1 MQIANCGEP
10 NATAYRRL
18 SNSRPNRAIIFPMRR
33 PALLLLALVAALLA
47 TPAAAQTCNSYVWG
61 QTSTRTFTF
70 LYQQQTPLGQ
80 EIAETYGPALD
91 DDYTRFVALFQ
102 TSLPTPVTVRV
113 YPRGTD
119 YTCLNALAPR
129 IPSGQ
134 THSHISTREIVLI
147 GEYIQADPEVWALE
161 GLQILRHELALLF
174 VQQITGGKVP
184 LGLEMGIGLYAEDPA
199 LTFERALAETPPP
212 AQPSATWRS
221 LWEAP
226 DVISA
231 PEIRLQTASLVA
243 YLVDVYGWDTFV
255 TFLNTLRTA
264 ESYRTALTEVYA
276 TEFDTLETQWQKY
289 YPYYF
294 EGRWRTNYLYEFSLT
309 PYEQL
314 LTAGAYQ
321 AAHDGLTRI
330 ILLLTQR
337 DDQPARLSDAERLLA
352 TADTGLAADALARQA
367 HQAYQEGAYPA
378 AVDFATNALT
388 LYASLEDI
396 RNQET
401 LTALQTR
408 AQEILTLRTEL
419 TTLESILTPADAPRL
434 LEIAP
439 RLGELG
445 DSTGQAQ
452 ADQLLLQ
459 INEQRQQQ
467 AQTFALAGVVIGLGL
482 LLLRIFLSR
491 QKTPSEVLV
500 QY

>member
-1 MQIANCGEP
+1 
-10 NATAYRRL
+10 
-18 SNSRPNRAIIFPMRR
+18 MRR
-33 PALLLLALVAALLA
+33 PALLLLAFAAATALLA
-47 TPAAAQTCNSYVWG
+47 TPAAAQTCNAYIWG
-61 QTSTRTFTF
+61 QTSTQAFTF
-70 LYQQQTPLGQ
+70 VYQEQTPLG
-80 EIAETYGPALD
+80 EDLAATYGTALD
-91 DDYTRFVALFQ
+91 DDYTRLAALFQ
-102 TSLPTPVTVRV
+102 TSLPTPLTVRI

-134 THSHISTREIVLI
+134 THSHLGAREIALI
-147 GEYIQADPEVWALE
+147 GEYIQADPEAWSLE
-161 GLQILRHELALLF
+161 GLQVLRHELAILF
-174 VQQITGGKVP
+174 AQQITGGKVP

-199 LTFERALAETPPP
+199 LTFERHLAETPPP

-231 PEIRLQTASLVA
+231 PEIRLQTASIVA
-243 YLVDVYGWDTFV
+243 YLVDVYGWDKFV

-264 ESYRTALTEVYA
+264 ESYRTALTEVYE

-321 AAHDGLTRI
+321 AAHDGLTKI
-330 ILLLTQR
+330 IVLLTQR

-367 HQAYQEGAYPA
+367 HQAYQEGDYPA
-378 AVDFATNALT
+378 AVDFATNALDV
-388 LYASLEDI
+388 YASLEDS
-396 RNQET
+396 RNQDT
-401 LTALQTR
+401 LTTLQTR
-408 AQEILTLRTEL
+408 AQEILTLRAEL
-419 TTLESILTPADAPRL
+419 TTLESALTPADAPRL

-445 DSTGQAQ
+445 DPTGQAQ
-452 ADQLLLQ
+452 ADQLLVQ
-459 INEQRQQQ
+459 INQQRQQQ
-467 AQTFALAGVVIGLGL
+467 AQTFALAGAVIGFGL
-482 LLLRIFLSR
+482 LLLRLFLVR
-491 QKTPSEVLV
+491 AKTPPEVLV